1 MTHQNELWLII
12 ALISDLLIREVVT
25 MIFMI
30 GEKVSDRNQG
40 SFSNSVNLIYYKN
53 IQFLPKSPLSR
64 FKKTRYQK
72 NRNTN
77 APYQLP
83 LIVV

>member
-1 MTHQNELWLII
+1 MAWANKKEVKKWLTKKWLII

-40 SFSNSVNLIYYKN
+40 FFSNSVN
-53 IQFLPKSPLSR
+53 
-64 FKKTRYQK
+64 QK
-72 NRNTN
+72 R
-77 APYQLP
+77 
-83 LIVV
+83 